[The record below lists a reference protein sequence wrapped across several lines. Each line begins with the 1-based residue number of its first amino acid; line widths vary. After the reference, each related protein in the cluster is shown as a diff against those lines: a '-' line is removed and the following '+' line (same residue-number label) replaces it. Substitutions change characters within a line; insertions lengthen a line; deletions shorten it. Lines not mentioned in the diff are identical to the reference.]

1 MRVVWS
7 PPADRQVD
15 EAVEYIAPDDP
26 TAALEWLERLLERVK
41 ALARFP
47 DSGRVVPEIRRED
60 IREIIVSPYRVMYRR
75 KDDMVKIAAIRHEAR
90 AVDEREVSPKGE
102 SGGRSAG
109 ADDTADAIT
118 ALVLVRRPETSC
130 QMVLSAGQARV
141 SVSGPRAG
149 P

>member
-15 EAVEYIAPDDP
+15 EAVEYIAQDNP

-75 KDDMVKIAAIRHEAR
+75 KDDMVEIAAIRHEAR
-90 AVDEREVSPKGE
+90 AFDEREVSP
-102 SGGRSAG
+102 
-109 ADDTADAIT
+109 
-118 ALVLVRRPETSC
+118 
-130 QMVLSAGQARV
+130 
-141 SVSGPRAG
+141 
-149 P
+149 